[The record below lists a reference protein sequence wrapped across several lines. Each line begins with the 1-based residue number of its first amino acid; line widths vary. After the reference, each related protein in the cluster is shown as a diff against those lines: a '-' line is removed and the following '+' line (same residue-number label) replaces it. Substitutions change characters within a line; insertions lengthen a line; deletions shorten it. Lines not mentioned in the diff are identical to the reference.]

1 MNVHVSYK
9 ASKTPDVE
17 HEFQHQ
23 LQKLE
28 RRLQIFKPDLV
39 HLHAVVEQQK
49 NHSATVA
56 LNLHL
61 PSGQMMAQRSG
72 ENTLA
77 AVKSAFADLL
87 SQVTKHKDLLRGHW
101 TRKSL
106 RRQGRGRLAE
116 MPVPGEPL
124 PVQAGKNVQ
133 PETQPDFVQHNFVQ
147 HDSVQHDSVQ
157 QGVVS
162 ELQSSAAK
170 TDAAVLA
177 DVELWLSA
185 NLRALE
191 AFVDQELNFQVE
203 AEQIREDQ
211 ISREEVIDEVIVRAL
226 SHEDNRQ
233 QLLSLESWFHRLAV
247 QAIRHLIHSNADIAS
262 ISLDAPAGIQNVT
275 GSDEN
280 VLQYHQPDDSLPEES
295 IIRDESVRT
304 PEEIMAGDE
313 MVAQLDVVLRGVET
327 HDREAFILFTLEG
340 FTVDEIS
347 RLAGRPADQV
357 RQSIHDARTHIQQK
371 LPSQNQLRRSLLHH
385 SRVA

>member
-9 ASKTPDVE
+9 ASKTSDVE
-17 HEFQHQ
+17 NEFQHQ

-28 RRLQIFKPDLV
+28 QRLQIFKPDLV
-39 HLHAVVEQQK
+39 HLHAVVEREN
-49 NHSATVA
+49 NHSSSTS
-56 LNLHL
+56 LNLRL

-72 ENTLA
+72 ENALA

-101 TRKSL
+101 TQKSL
-106 RRQGRGRLAE
+106 RKEGRARLTE
-116 MPVPGEPL
+116 MPL
-124 PVQAGKNVQ
+124 PVEALPAVEKNIQ
-133 PETQPDFVQHNFVQ
+133 TELR
-147 HDSVQHDSVQ
+147 HDLVHR
-157 QGVVS
+157 GVVS
-162 ELQSSAAK
+162 ELRNSAAR

-177 DVELWLSA
+177 DVEVWLGA
-185 NLRALE
+185 NLRVLE
-191 AFVDQELNFQVE
+191 KFVDQELNFQVE

-226 SHEDNRQ
+226 SHEDTRQ
-233 QLLSLESWFHRLAV
+233 QLLPLESWFHRLAV
-247 QAIRHLIHSNADIAS
+247 QAIRHLIHSNADTAN

-295 IIRDESVRT
+295 VIRDESVRT

-313 MVAQLDVVLRGVET
+313 MVAQVDVVLREVQA

-371 LPSQNQLRRSLLHH
+371 LPTQNQLRRSLLHH